1 MRHLILLV
9 AALACSLTFAQGQP
23 DLAQNAKQLV
33 QDKMEADWATKV
45 TIAWGDVRAA
55 SFGREASV
63 VGYGLVTRESLQGVF
78 TFEVD
83 YLTIQHTAP
92 RVAYRVLRWS
102 NEGEPND
109 RYMVMAAQAVVR
121 QRMESDARTSLRL
134 DFTEPKLS
142 NASPETRLVEGTGT
156 YSGRGGLLTGSFQY
170 GVRIS
175 RKTGAIEGVQI
186 VPLASNPGVGW
197 GGQHNAYTEG
207 VAQAHAT
214 QYVRSREGSSV
225 QVQFTGPVSHITV
238 AKGIDRVSGRG
249 QWRKGASF
257 QWADFRY
264 DIQVGIEDG
273 KIHNAVVNLVPD
285 IHGAAED
292 QKFITFAQSAVRRDF
307 RAHSPA
313 QPTFLSSR
321 VTALPFGKKS
331 VSGEFSAGGKRYAYE
346 VVMDA
351 STTRTD
357 RVTISPKL

>member
-1 MRHLILLV
+1 MRLIFLASALV
-9 AALACSLTFAQGQP
+9 LGALAW
-23 DLAQNAKQLV
+23 AQNSPSYAESAKKLV
-33 QDKMEADWATKV
+33 QDTMERDWETKV
-45 TIAWGDVRAA
+45 SISWGDVRSAQE
-55 SFGREASV
+55 GRQINV
-63 VGYGLVTRESLQGVF
+63 VGYGLVTRDALQGVF
-78 TFEVD
+78 TFEAS

-92 RVAYRVLRWS
+92 RLSYRVLRWS

-109 RYMVMAAQAVVR
+109 RYMVMAAQTVVR
-121 QRMESDARTSLRL
+121 QRIESDARTSLRL
-134 DFTEPKLS
+134 DFTDPKLT
-142 NASPETRLVEGTGT
+142 NANTETRVVEGTGT

-170 GVRIS
+170 SVRFS
-175 RKTGAIEGVQI
+175 RKTGAIESVQV

-207 VAQAHAT
+207 VAQAHAAE
-214 QYVRSREGSSV
+214 YVRSKEGSQV

-249 QWRKGASF
+249 QWRRGANF

-273 KIHNAVVNLVPD
+273 KIHNAVVSLTPD
-285 IHGAAED
+285 THGGAED
-292 QKFITFAQSAVRRDF
+292 QKFISFAQASVRRDF
-307 RAHSPA
+307 RTQSPA

-321 VTALPFGKKS
+321 VTAMPFGKKS

-351 STTRTD
+351 STTRTE
-357 RVTISPKL
+357 RVTITPKG